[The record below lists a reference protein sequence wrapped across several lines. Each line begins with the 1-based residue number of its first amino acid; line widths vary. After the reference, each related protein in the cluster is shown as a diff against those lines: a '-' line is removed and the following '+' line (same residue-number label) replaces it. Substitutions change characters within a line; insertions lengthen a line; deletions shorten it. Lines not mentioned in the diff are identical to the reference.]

1 MRRLILL
8 FAIVAPILLLIVWP
22 HSIPLAILILA
33 TSHALI
39 LYPTLRPNVQ
49 WLGPVITSFQ
59 PEGREV
65 WLTIDDG
72 PCDDTL
78 GLLDELDARGAKA
91 TFFVKGELARARP
104 DLVRTIAARGHGIA
118 NHSETH
124 PAASFWCLPPGSIAR
139 EIDGCGEAIRSITG
153 GNTGWFRAPVGMK
166 NPAVHP
172 LLARRQMR
180 LIGWSIRGFDSIARE
195 AGPVVRRI
203 VPKVRPGSII
213 VMHQGRTIS
222 MACVTGVVDALLAQ
236 GYSFVIPSDER
247 LNTSR

>member
-1 MRRLILL
+1 MRRLILGY
-8 FAIVAPILLLIVWP
+8 AIAAPLLLLIVWP
-22 HSIPLAILILA
+22 HSKALAILVLA
-33 TSHALI
+33 SSHALI

-49 WLGPVITSFQ
+49 WLGPVVTSF
-59 PEGREV
+59 ESDGRQV

-72 PCDDTL
+72 PCDDTP
-78 GLLDELDARGAKA
+78 GLLDALDARGAKA
-91 TFFVKGELARARP
+91 TFFVKGQLARARP
-104 DLVRTIAARGHGIA
+104 DLVETILSRGHGVA

-124 PAASFWCLPPGSIAR
+124 PAASFWCLAPGRIAR
-139 EIDGCGEAIRSITG
+139 EIDGCSEAIRTITG
-153 GNTGWFRAPVGMK
+153 RETHWFRAPVGMK

-195 AGPVVRRI
+195 AGSVVRRI

-213 VMHQGRTIS
+213 VMHQGRAIS
-222 MACVTGVVDALLAQ
+222 IASVIGVLDALRVQ

-247 LNTSR
+247 LNTTR